1 VRAAL
6 AFFDGAGIWRAPGA
20 AIALVPA
27 WPLLAGLPAHRQDVD
42 RVRIAIDSQRGVSP
56 MTDYDPI
63 RRRLARIA
71 WLLDNSIPLPGV
83 KFRIGL
89 DAILGLIPGLGDVLG
104 VILSSY
110 IVREAAR
117 LGAPPS
123 LLARMAWNVAIEGIV
138 GMVPFLGDIFDAAW
152 KANQRNYLLL
162 EEHLDNP
169 RRAARSSRL
178 FVALLIVGLITFV
191 LLLAGVGFLIVR
203 AIAHAIGT

>member
-1 VRAAL
+1 MRE
-6 AFFDGAGIWRAPGA
+6 
-20 AIALVPA
+20 
-27 WPLLAGLPAHRQDVD
+27 
-42 RVRIAIDSQRGVSP
+42 
-56 MTDYDPI
+56 YDAV

-71 WLLDNSIPLPGV
+71 WLLDNSIPLPGTQ
-83 KFRIGL
+83 FRIGL

-104 VILSSY
+104 VVLSSY

-123 LLARMAWNVAIEGIV
+123 VLVRMAWNVAVEGIV
-138 GMVPFLGDIFDAAW
+138 GMVPLLGDVFDAAW

-178 FVALLIVGLITFV
+178 FVALLIFCLVGFV
-191 LLLAGVGFLIVR
+191 LLLAAVGFLLMR
-203 AIAHAIGT
+203 AIVHAVGS